1 MPNDSFV
8 LFALAKEYESQGEH
22 TLALEKYEELMRIHP
37 NYVGLYYHLGKL
49 HERENRRE
57 RALEIFSEGMK
68 IAKAVSDQHA
78 FSELAGARMALDENA
93 ED

>member
-8 LFALAKEYESQGEH
+8 LFALAKEYEAQGAHE
-22 TLALEKYEELMRIHP
+22 LALERYEELMALHP

-49 HERENRRE
+49 HEKENRHGK
-57 RALEIFSEGMK
+57 ALEIFAEGMK

-78 FSELAGARMALDENA
+78 YSELAGARMALDESF